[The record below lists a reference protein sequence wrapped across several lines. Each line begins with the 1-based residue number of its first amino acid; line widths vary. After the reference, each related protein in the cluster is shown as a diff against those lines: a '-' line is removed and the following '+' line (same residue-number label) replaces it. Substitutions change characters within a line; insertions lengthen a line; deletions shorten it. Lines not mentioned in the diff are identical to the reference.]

1 MRKIKKLLLLVLL
14 LASVIPAY
22 SQSKADKVTGY
33 FLTRDDKTG
42 KEKTQVQ
49 IFKGAD
55 GKYNG
60 NIVWLHD
67 PMENGKPKV
76 DKNNPE
82 EKLRT
87 QPIFGMLLLK
97 GFSFDVDKDEWSD
110 GTIYDPLNG
119 KTYKCFMKFSN
130 ATTLKVSGYI
140 GKQWMGLNR
149 TVVWTKEEQLR
160 K

>member
-1 MRKIKKLLLLVLL
+1 MIKPVK
-14 LASVIPAY
+14 
-22 SQSKADKVTGY
+22 K
-33 FLTRDDKTG
+33 
-42 KEKTQVQ
+42 KTQVQ

-55 GKYNG
+55 GRYNG
-60 NIVWLHD
+60 KIVWLHD
-67 PMENGKPKV
+67 PTENGKPKV

-97 GFSFDVDKDEWSD
+97 GFSFDADKDEWSD

-140 GKQWMGLNR
+140 GKQWMGFPC
-149 TVVWTKEEQLR
+149 TLR
-160 K
+160 